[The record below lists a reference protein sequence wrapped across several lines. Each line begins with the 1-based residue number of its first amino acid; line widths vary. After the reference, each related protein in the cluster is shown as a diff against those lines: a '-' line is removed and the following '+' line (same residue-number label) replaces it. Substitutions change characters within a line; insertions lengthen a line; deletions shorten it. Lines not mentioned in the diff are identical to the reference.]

1 MLGVWL
7 HHFGPLTSLRR
18 TVTQDLDL
26 HVSSCPYLFYWKLG
40 QMFHENESQ
49 HQHKKKDKNWISTKS
64 WSQHCNQNW
73 DRDRYVS
80 ALGILGLASDQDFPS
95 YCRLCEQRWKTAPDM
110 NQIDIRVYLFMLNE
124 PLQPHHQL
132 ASFNKLDA
140 TAQQLLEQSNVA
152 ASMWSR
158 NVQVVDVRNLCGH
171 RWSQN
176 LDSSWERS
184 VTLTQTEHCTPP
196 EFQATH
202 CIPCSA
208 VSLGVAS

>member
-1 MLGVWL
+1 
-7 HHFGPLTSLRR
+7 
-18 TVTQDLDL
+18 
-26 HVSSCPYLFYWKLG
+26 
-40 QMFHENESQ
+40 
-49 HQHKKKDKNWISTKS
+49 
-64 WSQHCNQNW
+64 
-73 DRDRYVS
+73 
-80 ALGILGLASDQDFPS
+80 
-95 YCRLCEQRWKTAPDM
+95 M

-176 LDSSWERS
+176 LDSS
-184 VTLTQTEHCTPP
+184 
-196 EFQATH
+196 
-202 CIPCSA
+202 
-208 VSLGVAS
+208 